1 MKERSLAFG
10 PDAILVGTL
19 CLPETGPRAAT
30 GMILFNAGVVHRV
43 GPHRINVRLA
53 RRLAAAG
60 IPSLRFDLAGQGDSE
75 RAAGGLPF
83 EEQAVHDIRRAIDC
97 LQREAGVDAATLF
110 GFCSGGVHSYEAAPR
125 DERIAGILMYDTFH
139 WRTARSRVN
148 RYLVPMSRRGVVR
161 TLAGFA
167 RRLAGTLAGR
177 IAGRASPQGDPTA
190 GQFSTPTPA
199 EFAARVRGLHAR
211 GTKVAMAFSGSF
223 VDYNYAG
230 QLHDALRGHGVE
242 GMVESTYLP
251 GLNHSC
257 TLLAA
262 QADFVDRIVEW
273 ARRVEASARPPV
285 R

>member
-1 MKERSLAFG
+1 MNERSLAFG
-10 PDAILVGTL
+10 PDAVLVGTL
-19 CLPETGPRAAT
+19 CLPESGAPAAT
-30 GMILFNAGVVHRV
+30 GMLLFNAGVVHRV

-83 EEQAVHDIRRAIDC
+83 EEQAVHDIRCAIDC
-97 LQREAGVDAATLF
+97 LQREAGVEAATLF

-125 DERIAGILMYDTFH
+125 DDRIAGILLYDTFH

-148 RYLVPMSRRGVVR
+148 RYLAPMRRRGVMR

-167 RRLAGTLAGR
+167 GRLPRTLARG
-177 IAGRASPQGDPTA
+177 IAGEAPPGDPTA

-199 EFAARVRGLHAR
+199 EFAARVRSLHAR

-230 QLHDALRGHGVE
+230 QLHDALRGQGVE

-257 TLLAA
+257 TVIAE
-262 QADFVDRIVEW
+262 QGDFVDRIVEW
-273 ARRVEASARPPV
+273 ARRVEAAGRLPAR
-285 R
+285 